1 MPNPLNLSLDE
12 DSIITNSIHEIFLNF
27 DSYRDVSNV
36 AMRAHDISGLWR
48 LSVLTSLLA
57 LVPTAF
63 LWLLPQTAEEQTNLA
78 KSKSRSKLGGFI
90 FIFVLFGSLTW
101 TITEAVLEIVS
112 VWREWSES
120 IPLSNCFHQ
129 RYTRTLKIWPK
140 GSHGG
145 HSGMI
150 VGIDRIEVG
159 AHGTHLSHR
168 IIRETVSNLNIVVY
182 SFTSIQTNFSLH
194 CHR

>member
-1 MPNPLNLSLDE
+1 
-12 DSIITNSIHEIFLNF
+12 
-27 DSYRDVSNV
+27 
-36 AMRAHDISGLWR
+36 MRAHDISGLWR

-78 KSKSRSKLGGFI
+78 KSKARSKLGGFI

-120 IPLSNCFHQ
+120 IPLPNCFHQ
-129 RYTRTLKIWPK
+129 RYTRTLKIWPT

-168 IIRETVSNLNIVVY
+168 IIRETVSNLNIVMY
-182 SFTSIQTNFSLH
+182 SFTSIQRFFSCTAI
-194 CHR
+194 CHRSALKS

>member
-12 DSIITNSIHEIFLNF
+12 DSIITNSIHETFSNF
-27 DSYRDVSNV
+27 DFYRDVSNV

-78 KSKSRSKLGGFI
+78 KSKARSKLGGFI

-112 VWREWSES
+112 VWRE
-120 IPLSNCFHQ
+120 
-129 RYTRTLKIWPK
+129 
-140 GSHGG
+140 
-145 HSGMI
+145 
-150 VGIDRIEVG
+150 
-159 AHGTHLSHR
+159 
-168 IIRETVSNLNIVVY
+168 
-182 SFTSIQTNFSLH
+182 
-194 CHR
+194 